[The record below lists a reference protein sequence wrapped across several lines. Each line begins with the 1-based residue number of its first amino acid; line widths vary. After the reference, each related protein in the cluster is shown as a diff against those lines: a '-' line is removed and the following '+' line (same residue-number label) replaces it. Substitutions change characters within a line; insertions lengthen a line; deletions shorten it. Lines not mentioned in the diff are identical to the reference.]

1 MFAAAVDLGPNM
13 NLRMI
18 LAGSMLLSVLSSVGS
33 VDRSLVVA
41 AAAAPERALFDA
53 AVVAKGTELAAIG
66 NCRSCHTKSGGEPFA
81 GGLPLSTPFGTIH
94 STNITPDPDTGIG
107 LWSGEDFL
115 RAMHDGV
122 DRAGRHLYPAF
133 PYDHFTRMDA
143 LDVAA
148 IYAFIMTRDPV
159 RAEAPANRLRPP
171 AGFRPAIAV
180 WKALYFEPGVYRPD
194 PSKSATWNRG
204 AYLVEGLAHC
214 GACHT
219 PRNAL
224 GAENKRQDLGGGEAE
239 RWHASSLTETSPA
252 PVPWSADALYDYLR
266 RGHEPRHGVAAG
278 PMAPVAHNLSG
289 VAEDDVRAIA
299 AYIESRMQRPPAS
312 AAAANAAVAAASE
325 RKTVAASAATSK
337 SAAAAV
343 GGGEVFAG
351 ACASCH
357 GAGAAS
363 PSPPPVA
370 LGLTTSINAPD
381 PRNAIHIVL
390 EGLWPEPG
398 EKGALMPGF
407 AGELT
412 DDQVIALVDYLRAR
426 FTDRPAWTDVP
437 ERLSEVRKAMQGEP

>member
-1 MFAAAVDLGPNM
+1 M

-18 LAGSMLLSVLSSVGS
+18 LAGLMLLGVLVSAGS
-33 VDRSLVVA
+33 VDRSLVAA
-41 AAAAPERALFDA
+41 AAAAPERASFDA
-53 AVVAKGTELAAIG
+53 AVVAKGAELAAVG
-66 NCRSCHTKSGGEPFA
+66 NCRSCHTRLGGEPFA

-107 LWSGEDFL
+107 RWTGEDFL

-133 PYDHFTRMDA
+133 PYDHFTRMSS

-159 RAEAPANRLRPP
+159 RAEVPPNRLRPP

-180 WKALYFEPGVYRPD
+180 WKALYFEPGEYRPD
-194 PSKSATWNRG
+194 ASRSATWNRG

-224 GAENKRQDLGGGEAE
+224 GGENKRRDLGGGEAE

-266 RGHEPRHGVAAG
+266 RGHEQRHGIAAG

-289 VAEDDVRAIA
+289 AAEGDVRAIA
-299 AYIESRMQRPPAS
+299 VYIASRMQEPPSAP
-312 AAAANAAVAAASE
+312 AAAVNAAVAAARE
-325 RKTVAASAATSK
+325 RQTDAASGAGSRNAASAQDGA
-337 SAAAAV
+337 
-343 GGGEVFAG
+343 EVFAG

-357 GAGAAS
+357 EAAPASSS
-363 PSPPPVA
+363 PAPVA
-370 LGLTTSINAPD
+370 LGVTTSVNAPD

-390 EGLWPEPG
+390 EGLWPDPG
-398 EKGALMPGF
+398 AKGALMPGF

-412 DDQVIALVDYLRAR
+412 DGQVIALVDYLRAR

-437 ERLSEVRKAMQGEP
+437 ERVSEVRKAMQSEP

>member
-1 MFAAAVDLGPNM
+1 MK
-13 NLRMI
+13 LRTI
-18 LAGSMLLSVLSSVGS
+18 LASSMLFGVLASSGPVEQTF
-33 VDRSLVVA
+33 VAA
-41 AAAAPERALFDA
+41 AAAAPERASFDA
-53 AVVAKGTELAAIG
+53 ALVAKGAELAAIG
-66 NCRSCHTKSGGEPFA
+66 NCRSCHTKPGGEPFA

-107 LWSGEDFL
+107 RWTSEDFL
-115 RAMHDGV
+115 RAMHEGV

-133 PYDHFTRMDA
+133 PYDHFTRVTA

-148 IYAFIMTRDPV
+148 IYAFMMTREPV
-159 RAEAPANRLRPP
+159 RAEVPANRLRLP

-180 WKALYFEPGVYRPD
+180 WKALYFEPGVYRRD
-194 PSKSATWNRG
+194 PSKSAIWNRG
-204 AYLVEGLAHC
+204 AYLVDGLAHC

-266 RGHEPRHGVAAG
+266 RGHEQRHGIAAG
-278 PMAPVAHNLSG
+278 PMTPVVHNLSG

-299 AYIESRMQRPPAS
+299 VYVASRMQRPES
-312 AAAANAAVAAASE
+312 ATAGVAEAVVVAAKE
-325 RKTVAASAATSK
+325 REASAATATTSGNAA
-337 SAAAAV
+337 SAVDGAD
-343 GGGEVFAG
+343 VFTG
-351 ACASCH
+351 ACAICH
-357 GAGAAS
+357 GAGPASLSAA
-363 PSPPPVA
+363 PVA

-398 EKGALMPGF
+398 AKGALMPGF

-412 DDQVIALVDYLRAR
+412 DRQVIALVDYLRAR
-426 FTDRPAWTDVP
+426 FTDRPAWSDVP
-437 ERLSEVRKAMQGEP
+437 ERVRELRQAMQSEP

>member
-1 MFAAAVDLGPNM
+1 
-13 NLRMI
+13 MI
-18 LAGSMLLSVLSSVGS
+18 LAGSMLLGVLASGGS
-33 VDRSLVVA
+33 VDRPLVA
-41 AAAAPERALFDA
+41 AVPASPERASFDA
-53 AVVAKGTELAAIG
+53 ALVAKGAELAAVG
-66 NCRSCHTKSGGEPFA
+66 NCRSCHTQPGGEPFA

-107 LWSGEDFL
+107 RWTGEDFL

-122 DRAGRHLYPAF
+122 DRAGRQLYPAF
-133 PYDHFTRMDA
+133 PYDHFTRVTT

-159 RAEAPANRLRPP
+159 RAEVPVNRLRLP

-180 WKALYFEPGVYRPD
+180 WKALYFEPGEYRPD
-194 PSKSATWNRG
+194 ASKSATWNRG
-204 AYLVEGLAHC
+204 AYLVDGLAHC

-266 RGHEPRHGVAAG
+266 RGHEQRHGIAAG
-278 PMAPVAHNLSG
+278 PMAPVVHNLSG
-289 VAEDDVRAIA
+289 AAEDDVRAIA
-299 AYIESRMQRPPAS
+299 VYIASRMQRPASTLPAG
-312 AAAANAAVAAASE
+312 AAADAVARGREAAASSGA
-325 RKTVAASAATSK
+325 TGAYPPSAVDGAN
-337 SAAAAV
+337 
-343 GGGEVFAG
+343 VFAG

-357 GAGAAS
+357 GAGPTS
-363 PSPPPVA
+363 PSPAPVA
-370 LGLTTSINAPD
+370 LGLTTSLNAPD
-381 PRNAIHIVL
+381 PRNAIHITL

-398 EKGALMPGF
+398 AKGALMPGF

-412 DDQVIALVDYLRAR
+412 DMQVIALVDYLRAR
-426 FTDRPAWTDVP
+426 FTDRPAWTDVS
-437 ERLSEVRKAMQGEP
+437 ERVKEIRQAMQSEP

>member
-1 MFAAAVDLGPNM
+1 M
-13 NLRMI
+13 NVRMI
-18 LAGSMLLSVLSSVGS
+18 LAGSMLIGVLASGGT
-33 VDRSLVVA
+33 VDRPLVA
-41 AAAAPERALFDA
+41 AVPASPERASFNA
-53 AVVAKGTELAAIG
+53 ALVAKGAELAAVG
-66 NCRSCHTKSGGEPFA
+66 NCRSCHTQPGGEPFA

-107 LWSGEDFL
+107 GWTGEDFL

-122 DRAGRHLYPAF
+122 DRAGRQLYPAF
-133 PYDHFTRMDA
+133 PYDHFTRVTA

-148 IYAFIMTRDPV
+148 IYAFIMTREPV
-159 RAEAPANRLRPP
+159 RAEIPPNRLRFP

-194 PSKSATWNRG
+194 RSKSAAWNRG
-204 AYLVEGLAHC
+204 AYLVDGLAHC

-224 GAENKRQDLGGGEAE
+224 GAEIKRQDLGGGEAE

-266 RGHEPRHGVAAG
+266 RGHEQRHGIAAG
-278 PMAPVAHNLSG
+278 PMAPVVHNLSG
-289 VAEDDVRAIA
+289 AAEDDVRAIA
-299 AYIESRMQRPPAS
+299 VYIASRMQRPSAPAG
-312 AAAANAAVAAASE
+312 ADDAAVAAAKE
-325 RKTVAASAATSK
+325 REAGAVSGATSGN
-337 SAAAAV
+337 AALAIDGAT
-343 GGGEVFAG
+343 VFAG
-351 ACASCH
+351 ACAGCH
-357 GAGAAS
+357 GAGPAS
-363 PSPPPVA
+363 PSPEPVA
-370 LGLTTSINAPD
+370 LGLTTSVNAPD

-398 EKGALMPGF
+398 AKGTLMPGF

-412 DDQVIALVDYLRAR
+412 DRQVIALVNYLRAR

-437 ERLSEVRKAMQGEP
+437 ERVKEIRQAMQSEP